1 MDSTTK
7 SDGQD
12 SPAKLLKWYQIKRQ
26 HCDWGTDFSGVTVMQ
41 TTFRMYLQKQ
51 QQLHKSKNS
60 NF

>member
-26 HCDWGTDFSGVTVMQ
+26 HCDGGTDFSGVTVMQ
-41 TTFRMYLQKQ
+41 TTFSM
-51 QQLHKSKNS
+51 
-60 NF
+60 